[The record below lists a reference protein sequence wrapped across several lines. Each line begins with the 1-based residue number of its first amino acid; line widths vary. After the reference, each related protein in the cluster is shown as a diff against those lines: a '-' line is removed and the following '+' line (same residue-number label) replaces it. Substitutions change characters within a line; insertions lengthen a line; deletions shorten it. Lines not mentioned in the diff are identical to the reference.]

1 MILTLTYSLTWT
13 ARILNRVQW
22 VLMSWI
28 GLDRL
33 NYVYALVYQRRWGDV
48 LVLVLVLVMEE
59 LRRAAQLFPADA
71 EVPRDAQCNAVY
83 AAICY

>member
-1 MILTLTYSLTWT
+1 M
-13 ARILNRVQW
+13 
-22 VLMSWI
+22 
-28 GLDRL
+28 
-33 NYVYALVYQRRWGDV
+33 YALVYQRRWGDV

-71 EVPRDAQCNAVY
+71 EVPRDAQYNAVY